1 MKLRKEDIVRSQD
14 ASPLQLFGQGM
25 RAEATR
31 SWYTRKLR
39 GIVCDILE
47 DILEGDF
54 EQRVEQFV
62 RRSRDEPNWALDVMI
77 TLAWKLRER
86 TELPKGHADYLNPT
100 SVPGY
105 FKPIKK
111 LLEMNDVSIPWKRV
125 HATFPEKDNM
135 LDAKGWTRENIAA
148 MLGQARDPMD
158 RAVVLVLA
166 SSGVRLGGLNLRW
179 GDLTPVYRA
188 GDRLTADPGEG
199 GEVVCAALS
208 VYAGSPDSYTAFVT
222 PEAYGAILEY
232 GRMWADLVLR
242 QPGPEDHVFLATKM
256 APRRASEQALAK
268 RVRRMA
274 TKAGLREQD
283 SKSGTRFDT
292 QLIHGF
298 RKFFNKVCRET
309 LSGDS
314 LASLIRAEYMM
325 GHRGLV
331 ALDQNYF
338 ETDVLEMAAEYLN
351 VVPDLT
357 IDDAGRLKQSN
368 RRMSDNI
375 RKMEGEK
382 DSKIARMRE
391 EMARMGRAKDEE
403 MARMREEIAGLK
415 RRRDFPVSGVLD
427 ALRESP
433 GTDGVPAEVLKSLT
447 GMMGQ
452 LGKFQEDAI
461 REIRAEYDAKIE
473 EMRREM
479 GLTSGREKSGRG
491 PPAGPGEEDTYDEDM
506 RDPGPHHRDPF

>member
-1 MKLRKEDIVRSQD
+1 M
-14 ASPLQLFGQGM
+14 
-25 RAEATR
+25 
-31 SWYTRKLR
+31 
-39 GIVCDILE
+39 
-47 DILEGDF
+47 
-54 EQRVEQFV
+54 
-62 RRSRDEPNWALDVMI
+62 
-77 TLAWKLRER
+77 
-86 TELPKGHADYLNPT
+86 
-100 SVPGY
+100 
-105 FKPIKK
+105 
-111 LLEMNDVSIPWKRV
+111 
-125 HATFPEKDNM
+125 
-135 LDAKGWTRENIAA
+135 
-148 MLGQARDPMD
+148 
-158 RAVVLVLA
+158 LA
-166 SSGVRLGGLNLRW
+166 SSGVRLGGLNLKW

-188 GDRLTADPGEG
+188 GDHLTADPGEG

-208 VYAGSPDSYTAFVT
+208 VYAGSPDSYTAFVM

-242 QPGPEDHVFLATKM
+242 QPGPEDPLFLATKM

-268 RVRRMA
+268 RVRQMA

-292 QLIHGF
+292 QLVHGF
-298 RKFFNKVCRET
+298 RKFFNKTCRET

-368 RRMSDNI
+368 RRMADNI
-375 RKMEGEK
+375 QKMEGEK
-382 DSKIARMRE
+382 DNKIARMRE
-391 EMARMGRAKDEE
+391 EMARMGRAKGEE

-415 RRRDFPVSGVLD
+415 RRRDFPISGVLD

-433 GTDGVPAEVLKSLT
+433 ETDGVPAEVLKSLT
-447 GMMGQ
+447 EMMGSW
-452 LGKFQEDAI
+452 ESS
-461 REIRAEYDAKIE
+461 
-473 EMRREM
+473 RRTRY
-479 GLTSGREKSGRG
+479 GRSGPSTTPRSGTCGAGWTAWPGRG
-491 PPAGPGEEDTYDEDM
+491 APGAT
-506 RDPGPHHRDPF
+506 RWPDPGGGRTRTMKICAAPDRTTATRSRVRPGRPV

>member
-1 MKLRKEDIVRSQD
+1 MKLKKEDIIRSQG
-14 ASPLQLFGQGM
+14 ASPLQLFEQGI

-39 GIVCDILE
+39 GVVCDILE

-62 RRSRDEPNWALDVMI
+62 QRSRDNPNWALDVMLTI
-77 TLAWKLRER
+77 SWKLRER

-111 LLEMNDVSIPWKRV
+111 LLGMNDVFINWKRV
-125 HATFPEKDNM
+125 HATFPEKDNI
-135 LDAKGWTRENIAA
+135 LDAKGWTRKNIAA
-148 MLGQARDPMD
+148 MLGYARDPMD
-158 RAVVLVLA
+158 KVLVLVLA
-166 SSGVRLGGLNLRW
+166 SSGVRLGGLNLKW

-242 QPGPEDHVFLATKM
+242 QPGPEDHMFLATKM

-331 ALDQNYF
+331 SLDQNYF
-338 ETDVLEMAAEYLN
+338 KTDMLEMAAEYVN

-357 IDDAGRLKQSN
+357 IDDAERLKQSN
-368 RRMSDNI
+368 RRMAANI
-375 RKMEGEK
+375 QKMEGEK
-382 DSKIARMRE
+382 DAKIERLEGQIRKMERRMSKISDL
-391 EMARMGRAKDEE
+391 GDSRA
-403 MARMREEIAGLK
+403 AEILK
-415 RRRDFPVSGVLD
+415 TILSSSKVDSVPGD
-427 ALRESP
+427 ALESF
-433 GTDGVPAEVLKSLT
+433 TN
-447 GMMGQ
+447 MMGE
-452 LGKFQEDAI
+452 LAAAQEG
-461 REIRAEYDAKIE
+461 EISKMRAEYDAKID
-473 EMRREM
+473 
-479 GLTSGREKSGRG
+479 GLERTMKWMVKGEGAG
-491 PPAGPGEEDTYDEDM
+491 HDTPAGAKKGADDGKGDADDLDM
-506 RDPGPHHRDPF
+506 RGPGPHHRDPV